1 MGIYHHDETVVGDIK
16 SVFSHEIDRAA
27 SKKRRERY
35 IEKKE
40 QHNELKK
47 QTENQKQ
54 KIISNAHLTHE
65 TSSKHHDINET
76 HGGHDIVRAMPLR
89 KKKGQKIWGLKL

>member
-16 SVFSHEIDRAA
+16 SVFSHETDRAA

-40 QHNELKK
+40 QRKTKK
-47 QTENQKQ
+47 I
-54 KIISNAHLTHE
+54 IISNAHSTHKNFRQNI
-65 TSSKHHDINET
+65 TI
-76 HGGHDIVRAMPLR
+76 
-89 KKKGQKIWGLKL
+89 